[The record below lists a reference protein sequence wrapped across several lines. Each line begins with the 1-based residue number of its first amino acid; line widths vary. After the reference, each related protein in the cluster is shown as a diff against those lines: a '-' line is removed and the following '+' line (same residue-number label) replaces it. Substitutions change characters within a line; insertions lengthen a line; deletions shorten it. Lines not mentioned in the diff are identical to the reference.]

1 MRSMKREINAIL
13 IHPDDNVVTVTESL
27 YVGNVARYEKDGG
40 VVSIIV
46 KDDIPE
52 YHKIAI
58 ADFKIADPVYKYG
71 QLIGEA
77 TKAIDKGSH
86 VHDHNIASIKRV

>member
-1 MRSMKREINAIL
+1 MRIMKREINAIL

-27 YVGNVARYEKDGG
+27 HKGDAAQYEKNGG

-46 KDDIPE
+46 KDEIPK
-52 YHKIAI
+52 YHKIAL
-58 ADFKIADPVYKYG
+58 ADLKIRDPIYKYG

-77 TKAIDKGSH
+77 IKDIDKGSH
-86 VHDHNIASIKRV
+86 VHDHNIASVKTA